1 MTALLEFDGLSAG
14 YGEIRVLKGVSAS
27 VAEGSIT
34 ALIGSNGAGKTTIMR
49 SLAGLL
55 QPNAGRCSFGDI
67 DITWLRPDARVGLG
81 LVLVPEGRLL
91 FPEFTVAETLHIG
104 AYPRHARAGAMER
117 MEALYGLFPRLR
129 ERRHARA
136 GSLSGGEQQM
146 LALARGLMSA
156 PRLLMLDE
164 PSLGLSP
171 AATATLFDSILE
183 IRRRG
188 ITVFLVEQDVHSTLG
203 IADYAYV
210 LEDGLIIAEGR
221 GRDLL
226 DSSAIRTSY
235 LGL

>member
-1 MTALLEFDGLSAG
+1 VTALLEVDGLSAG
-14 YGEIRVLKGVSAS
+14 YGEIPVLKGVSAN
-27 VAEGSIT
+27 VIEGSIT

-55 QPNAGRCSFGDI
+55 RANAGRCSLGGV
-67 DITWLRPDARVGLG
+67 DITGLRPDARVDLG

-104 AYPRHARAGAMER
+104 AYPRHARAGAAER
-117 MEALYGLFPRLR
+117 MEALYELFPRLR

-171 AATATLFDSILE
+171 AATAALFDSILE

-188 ITVFLVEQDVHSTLG
+188 ITVFLVEQDVHSTLE

-210 LEDGLIIAEGR
+210 LEDGLIVAQGR
-221 GRDLL
+221 GGDLL
-226 DSSAIRTSY
+226 GSPTVRTSY